1 MFGFGKEKI
10 SYLEL
15 DSRYRASCMTIRR
28 HVDNLLKNVSE
39 YQENR
44 DIDDDIDIA
53 ISKFARSLMKFC
65 LKDEYKELFDSVSTS
80 KWFLDYLDNENKR
93 FAEEKNFLNRYHEI
107 DDIMAHYSRG
117 NLNLSFVTGI
127 MKIIGISEEKIDS
140 YAEENVKHFS
150 PELIQ
155 AGLLTHQ
162 EFLKNKKILL
172 TPDDK
177 KVIDLLEQILSKYEY
192 DENGF
197 AI

>member
-1 MFGFGKEKI
+1 
-10 SYLEL
+10 
-15 DSRYRASCMTIRR
+15 
-28 HVDNLLKNVSE
+28 
-39 YQENR
+39 
-44 DIDDDIDIA
+44 
-53 ISKFARSLMKFC
+53 
-65 LKDEYKELFDSVSTS
+65 
-80 KWFLDYLDNENKR
+80 
-93 FAEEKNFLNRYHEI
+93 
-107 DDIMAHYSRG
+107 MADYSRG

-177 KVIDLLEQILSKYEY
+177 KVIDLLEQILSKHEY